1 MSATSA
7 RRLRLA
13 LLAVV
18 LVAAVTL
25 SLVLG
30 GSTVD
35 RVERVVDDAG
45 VLGPVVFVVL
55 YAALTVLLVPGVI
68 MTVAGGALFG
78 PVGGTLLSLLGA
90 TAGAAA
96 AFFLARRLRLAPPE
110 AGGRLARID
119 AWIAERGFWAV
130 LYARLVP
137 IVPFNVLNYA
147 AGLTR
152 VSAAAYIAATA
163 IGIVP
168 GTFAYAALGGSVG
181 DPASLQFLGAVALVA
196 VLTGVGVLASRRARS
211 TSEG

>member
-1 MSATSA
+1 MSAGRA

-13 LLAVV
+13 V
-18 LVAAVTL
+18 LVVVTVVAVTL
-25 SLVLG
+25 SLLLG

-45 VLGPVVFVVL
+45 ALGPVAFVAL

-90 TAGAAA
+90 TAGAVA
-96 AFFLARRLRLAPPE
+96 AFALARRLRLAPP
-110 AGGRLARID
+110 AADGRLAAID

-137 IVPFNVLNYA
+137 VVPFNVLNYA

-152 VSAAAYIAATA
+152 VSAGAYVAATA

-181 DPASLQFLGAVALVA
+181 DPASLRFLGAVALVA
-196 VLTGVGVLASRRARS
+196 VLTGAGVVASRRARS